1 MLDRTRY
8 RASVSSDVR
17 PRNMMRYTTV
27 TAFLAL
33 CTLAGCNEPEAKSAI
48 VDLQVSDYAALGSA
62 VPHLVEHGG
71 QLHSFWRGHAEK
83 PTKGINGLP
92 VIRAELMRGSWKA
105 GWNTVAYASRLD
117 AGTWSDAAR
126 LADGDV
132 KCDPKFVWSD
142 ARGLN
147 LLVDLGDSTCSH
159 LLMID
164 GQMRWQEIRHFPE
177 LKEGIFVPL
186 GIQQVGD
193 SLHVTT
199 FSQKQLCYWRYD
211 GRDWHGPVVIENEVK
226 FDGTYGYFRPRLAV
240 ADSGEI
246 HVVWNTQTN
255 PSHVVIRDDKIV
267 STRSIQLSPRASKGD
282 DIDIEALT
290 DGRLIL
296 AYQVAEG
303 EPEAGKEAI
312 YTSRFI
318 EGRWGEASAGPSG
331 GGSVLGDPQL
341 IARNGQAL
349 LVWRHRGETHQG
361 GFVASGPTA
370 SFSIQDR
377 KGSWT
382 PSAII
387 KPISTD
393 PNEGLGG
400 SPTFYSLY
408 STKDGNTY
416 ITWGDD
422 SVFVMALPK
431 LGAEPTKVEQDGA
444 EQPATAP
451 ESTPESNQKP
461 QPESEARSQ

>member
-1 MLDRTRY
+1 MDF
-8 RASVSSDVR
+8 DVR
-17 PRNMMRYTTV
+17 PRNIMRHTTV
-27 TAFLAL
+27 TVFLAL
-33 CTLAGCNEPEAKSAI
+33 CTLAGCNEPEAKSAV
-48 VDLQVSDYAALGSA
+48 VDLQVSEYAALGSA

-71 QLHSFWRGHAEK
+71 QVHSFWRGHAEK
-83 PTKGINGLP
+83 KTKQIEGLP
-92 VIRAELMRGSWKA
+92 VIPAKLIRGSWKA

-117 AGTWSDAAR
+117 AGTWSHATS

-142 ARGLN
+142 TRGLN

-159 LLMID
+159 LLLID
-164 GQMRWQEIRHFPE
+164 GQKHWQEIRHFSE

-186 GIQQVGD
+186 GIQQVED

-211 GRDWHGPVVIENEVK
+211 GRSWHGPTVIEKEVK
-226 FDGTYGYFRPRLAV
+226 FDGTYGFFRPRLAV

-246 HVVWNTQTN
+246 HVVWNTQTD
-255 PSHVVIRDDKIV
+255 PSHVVVRDDKIV

-282 DIDIEALT
+282 DIDIETLK

-303 EPEAGKEAI
+303 EPEASKEAI
-312 YTSRFI
+312 YICRFT
-318 EGRWGEASAGPSG
+318 EGKWGEASAGPSG
-331 GGSVLGDPQL
+331 GGMVLGGPQL
-341 IARNGQAL
+341 VARNGQAM
-349 LVWRHRGETHQG
+349 LVWRHRGETRQG
-361 GFVASGPTA
+361 GFVASGATA

-377 KGSWT
+377 TGSWT
-382 PSAII
+382 APASI

-393 PNEGLGG
+393 PIAGLGG

-408 STKDGNTY
+408 STRDGNTY

-431 LGAEPTKVEQDGA
+431 LGAKTTKVEQGGA
-444 EQPATAP
+444 GQPATR
-451 ESTPESNQKP
+451 S
-461 QPESEARSQ
+461 ESE